1 MKGMPTRAVAVEGM
15 LTVKCV
21 AAAAVTVIGPLV
33 PASEFGALV
42 AVIVW
47 ELRKSTKVALKV
59 PTPFSNV
66 ALAGTVPPTSL
77 VVKWTV
83 PV

>member
-1 MKGMPTRAVAVEGM
+1 MPTPAVAVEGA

-33 PASEFGALV
+33 PVSEFGASV

-47 ELRKSTKVALKV
+47 ELAVTKVALKV